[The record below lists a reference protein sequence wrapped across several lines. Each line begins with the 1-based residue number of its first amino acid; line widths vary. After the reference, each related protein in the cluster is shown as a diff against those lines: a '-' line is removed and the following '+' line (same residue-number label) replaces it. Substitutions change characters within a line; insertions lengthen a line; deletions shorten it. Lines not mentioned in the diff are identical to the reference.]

1 MSNKF
6 NTEPTV
12 SVGIMSA
19 IEIRFNFHG
28 AYEADGALVE
38 GQQTATV
45 NPDGTVLWNDSSYG
59 ELLFK
64 ATSPKCF
71 FLLEDVTIGVD
82 FTGSARKARHSAEI

>member
-71 FLLEDVTIGVD
+71 FLLET
-82 FTGSARKARHSAEI
+82 